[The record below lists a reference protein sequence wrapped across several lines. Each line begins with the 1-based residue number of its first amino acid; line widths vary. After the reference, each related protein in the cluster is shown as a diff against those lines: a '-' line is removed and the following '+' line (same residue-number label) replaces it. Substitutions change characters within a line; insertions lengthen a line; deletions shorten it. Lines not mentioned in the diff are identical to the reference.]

1 MGGCR
6 MNFAPRMPTI
16 IVALAFMLIGLLGTF
31 AGVLPSL
38 AGLSSE
44 AIGAW
49 SFVVAAIVLFV
60 GMIFEGI

>member
-1 MGGCR
+1 MGRR

-16 IVALAFMLIGLLGTF
+16 IVALALVLVGLLGTF

-44 AIGAW
+44 ELGAW
-49 SFVVAAIVLFV
+49 SFVVAAVVLLL
-60 GMIFEGI
+60 GMAFEGI

>member
-1 MGGCR
+1 MAR

-16 IVALAFMLIGLLGTF
+16 IVALVFMLIGTLGTF
-31 AGVLPSL
+31 AGLLPSI

-44 AIGAW
+44 ALGAW
-49 SFVVAAIVLFV
+49 ALVVAAVVLFV

>member
-1 MGGCR
+1 

-16 IVALAFMLIGLLGTF
+16 IVALALILIGLLGTF
-31 AGVLPSL
+31 GGMLPSL

-44 AIGAW
+44 ALGAW
-49 SFVVAAIVLFV
+49 AFVVATIVLFA